1 MAMDDDDDMDFE
13 DPEDPEP
20 AMETSETDE
29 DIYDEEGRE
38 ELLDDDE
45 IEAWEEGF
53 MMGAEGGG
61 QDAKCR
67 TCGKVLKG
75 PEDIV
80 EKKIKGHILRF
91 CSDICADAFEEHLD
105 EHEDQV

>member
-1 MAMDDDDDMDFE
+1 MDDEDDDMDVE
-13 DPEDPEP
+13 DPEEQEP
-20 AMETSETDE
+20 AVEPSASGE
-29 DIYDEEGRE
+29 DIYDEDDRE

-45 IEAWEEGF
+45 IEPWEEGF
-53 MMGAEGGG
+53 MLGAEGGG

-75 PEDIV
+75 PEDII

-91 CSDICADAFEEHLD
+91 CSDLCADAFEEKLD
-105 EHEDQV
+105 EHEDQI